1 MTNKQQQPPVSQ
13 QDFLRRA
20 MELLEMT
27 RDQFAE
33 RIGASRRRLDTWL
46 LPSDS
51 KGFRELDSVAWK
63 FIREIL
69 DSKGKR
75 S

>member
-1 MTNKQQQPPVSQ
+1 MPQQE
-13 QDFLRRA
+13 FLRHA
-20 MELLEMT
+20 MDTLGMT

-51 KGFRELDSVAWK
+51 TGFRELDSVAWK
-63 FIREIL
+63 FVREIL
-69 DSKGKR
+69 GMEDEGA
-75 S
+75 

>member
-1 MTNKQQQPPVSQ
+1 MAQQE
-13 QDFLRRA
+13 FLRHA
-20 MELLEMT
+20 MDRLGMT

-63 FIREIL
+63 FVREIL
-69 DSKGKR
+69 GAENENT
-75 S
+75 